1 MIIIKGYIKA
11 RLVNFAL
18 FSVSRLWSPYQGAGR
33 GGGGTCSRDPLM
45 YFDFIPCFP
54 LITPLVP

>member
-18 FSVSRLWSPYQGAGR
+18 FSVSRLWSPYQGVGR
-33 GGGGTCSRDPLM
+33 GRGEEVHVPV
-45 YFDFIPCFP
+45 IP
-54 LITPLVP
+54 